1 MGRVYCVGGD
11 AFLAILTRVG
21 PEDCPRVSDAVKKVM
36 QVVREA
42 GFVPAR
48 ARAGL
53 AAFPAE
59 AASPSNLVE
68 LSNRRVP
75 RDELPSHDALDPVN

>member
-1 MGRVYCVGGD
+1 MGRVYRVGGD

-21 PEDCPRVSDAVKKVM
+21 PEDFPRVSDAVETVM

-42 GFVPAR
+42 GFVL

-59 AASPSNLVE
+59 AASPSDLVE